1 MVPRTGPTTPAT
13 LPTKSPSAAEAPR
26 HHRDTRRQIG
36 EDYPFIP
43 CRRHHALY
51 TAARTALDQCQARQH
66 PLPTVSTTPS
76 ASTAMDRSRHCLS
89 DGWRYDGKLSPA
101 LGPQPIPVH
110 LDNSVKLQ
118 PHLETQPRSQVSPFC
133 HMPVICESYQH
144 IVHIFRRSVISLSY
158 PCHEKLKKDIPGIY
172 QSVST
177 SKKICQTS
185 KRYPRVSFLV
195 PNWMFLSYVLHIPV
209 ITFSHSAECGPH

>member
-1 MVPRTGPTTPAT
+1 MVTRTGPTTPAT

-118 PHLETQPRSQVSPFC
+118 PHLETQPRSQVPLV
-133 HMPVICESYQH
+133 VICLSYACH
-144 IVHIFRRSVISLSY
+144 SNIFFISLDDLSY
-158 PCHEKLKKDIPGIY
+158 PCHILVINKLENDILGMY
-172 QSVST
+172 QSVPNL
-177 SKKICQTS
+177 KKICQIS
-185 KRYPRVSFLV
+185 KRCTRYIPSVSFLV
-195 PNWMFLSYVLHIPV
+195 LNYMFLSH
-209 ITFSHSAECGPH
+209 T